1 MGYKRAGIN
10 DIDILTQL
18 RLESLRTTNRLA
30 ADTDLSKV
38 AEETRRYY
46 ETRFE
51 QDQHAAWLVYDRDC
65 AIAAGGIS
73 FYQVMP
79 TYHNPT
85 GERACIMNMYVHP
98 DYPNPL
104 PATMRS
110 CFSCYR
116 SCEKAPFHIFNIS
129 SFYKKSNRIRL

>member
-79 TYHNPT
+79 TYHNST

-98 DYPNPL
+98 DYPNKEITMKL
-104 PATMRS
+104 LDLLVEEAKERGIHFITLEAT
-110 CFSCYR
+110 
-116 SCEKAPFHIFNIS
+116 AV
-129 SFYKKSNRIRL
+129 